1 MLGRLFTA
9 LQVKQNER
17 TQVSL
22 VLAMGFFMGTFI
34 ATYQV
39 TAESLFI
46 NQLSDRLDQ
55 AFLFSGILGIVS
67 TILFSFLQIRIKFT
81 NLAISSL
88 VTVAFFTSLVYVLY
102 HFGPAAYHDEVL
114 FSMFILTGP
123 LTAILLLC
131 YWGIFGR
138 LFNFKQSKR
147 IIGWID
153 TGQLLAAIIAFFLIP
168 LTAPWFPDT
177 SNYLLACNVS
187 IVGVLVCLLLISFRF
202 KLSDNDP
209 SLLEK
214 TVKQETS
221 FAAILKDRYTLLLGF
236 FIVIS
241 MGTLVLNQYLFQTV
255 LNKQYPDQR
264 ELTNFLAYFNGIIYL
279 LSLIM
284 QTFVNDK
291 ILSNYGIRVS
301 LLILPIVIGILSFI
315 TFFTGLFVGYDLA
328 ISPSGFVFFFLSVAM
343 LRLFNAMLRDS
354 LENPVF
360 KLLFIPLESRL
371 RFGIQAKVEGTV
383 SETGRFLAGILIFC
397 FVLIPFFKLY
407 IVAALIF
414 VLAVGYLFI
423 VGNLYAGYRT
433 KIRAKLET
441 VTGVA
446 QEKLEIGYASLVA
459 KLEGHLL
466 QDGKE
471 KSVFSYKLLEKINP
485 SQVAGW
491 VNRMVEHRQPEVRE
505 FAQQKL
511 NEFKGLSVSERYVIR
526 MAPDR
531 EGQTKNVLSKADLVS
546 ILNNGGE
553 ITKGRI
559 QKLARSAVAEDR
571 QYAAELLLHSGTSE
585 NLSYLVELLNDIE
598 PKVRNTAIKTAI
610 KKNNNEVILALI
622 ENLSSALF
630 ANQAANA
637 LTLIGSSS
645 LSILDNA
652 FYRSG
657 QSTQVLVKII
667 QIMGRIG
674 GQRAKDLLW
683 NKIDY
688 PDKLI
693 VSQVLLSLGES
704 GFKAGISQITRI
716 KYVIEQDVA
725 DIAWNLGA
733 IIELENAGDEEV
745 LKALR
750 RESQNDLEHIYM
762 LLAMLYDTRSIQ
774 LVKENIE
781 SGTVEGTT
789 YAIELLDVFLSEQLK
804 QRVIPVLDDLS
815 DAERLARLE
824 IFYPRMKLDD
834 KLVLKFIVN
843 RDFNQTNRWTKAT
856 VLYRIGRLKIAEFK
870 LDLIA
875 QLFNPDRLLREVAA
889 WSLYQIN
896 PADYEEHAQRLGPDV
911 SKALDRAI
919 RNQRE
924 NRALMVFEKVLFLQ
938 RISFFDGMP
947 GVSLS
952 FLADICDELYLK
964 NRQTLVLDD
973 KLQNYFF
980 IVYEGSGELFV
991 KGKPVKDYMVGEFI
1005 GEQLAVAG
1013 YAQAY
1018 VFHATN
1024 DSVLL
1029 RVNKDLFYELLAG
1042 NVRMADQVLE
1052 IV

>member
-1 MLGRLFTA
+1 MLGKLFTA
-9 LQVKQNER
+9 LQVRPNER
-17 TQVSL
+17 LQVSL

-46 NQLSDRLDQ
+46 NQLSDQLDR

-67 TILFSFLQIRIKFT
+67 TILFSFLQVRVKFT

-88 VTVAFFTSLVYVLY
+88 LSVVFFTSLVYVLY
-102 HFGPAAYHDEVL
+102 HFGPQTYHDEVL

-123 LTAILLLC
+123 MTAILLLV

-168 LTAPWFPDT
+168 LTSPWFPDT
-177 SNYLLACNVS
+177 SNYLLGCNVS
-187 IVGVLVCLLLISFRF
+187 ILGVLICLLLISYRF
-202 KLSDNDP
+202 NLSDNDP
-209 SLLEK
+209 ALLEK

-221 FAAILKDRYTLLLGF
+221 FKAILRDRYTLLLGF
-236 FIVIS
+236 FIVVS
-241 MGTLVLNQYLFQTV
+241 MGLLVLNQYLFQTV
-255 LNKQYPDQR
+255 LNEQYPDQR

-284 QTFVNDK
+284 QTFINDK

-301 LLILPIVIGILSFI
+301 LLILPIVVGALSLI
-315 TFFTGLFVGYDLA
+315 TLLTGAFVGYDVN
-328 ISPSGFVFFFLSVAM
+328 ISPSGFIFFFLAVAM

-360 KLLFIPLESRL
+360 KLLFIPLESKL

-397 FVLIPFFKLY
+397 FALVPFFKLY
-407 IVAALIF
+407 IVAGVILALS
-414 VLAVGYLFI
+414 LAYLFI
-423 VGNLYAGYRT
+423 VGNLYTGYRN
-433 KIRAKLET
+433 KIRAKLESA
-441 VTGVA
+441 TGVA
-446 QEKLEIGYASLVA
+446 QEKLEIGYTSLVG
-459 KLEGHLL
+459 KLEGNLL
-466 QDGKE
+466 QDVKG

-485 SQVAGW
+485 SLVAGW
-491 VNRMVEHRQPEVRE
+491 VNRMVEHKQPEVRD

-526 MAPDR
+526 KASANDSSD
-531 EGQTKNVLSKADLVS
+531 KHVLSKADLVA

-553 ITKGRI
+553 ITKARI
-559 QKLARSAVAEDR
+559 QKLARSLVPEDR
-571 QYAAELLLHSGTSE
+571 QYAAELLLHSGSHD
-585 NLSYLVELLNDIE
+585 NLSYLVELLSDLE

-610 KKNNNEVILALI
+610 KKNNSEVILALI
-622 ENLSSALF
+622 DNLNNPLF

-637 LTLIGSSS
+637 LTLIGTAAISM
-645 LSILDNA
+645 LDNS

-657 QSTQVLVKII
+657 QSTQVLIKII

-674 GQRAKDLLW
+674 GQRAKELLW

-716 KYVIEQDVA
+716 KYVIEQDIA

-733 IIELENAGDEEV
+733 ILELENAGDQEV

-815 DAERLARLE
+815 DADRLSRLE

-875 QLFNPDRLLREVAA
+875 QLFNPDRLLREVAGWA
-889 WSLYQIN
+889 LYQIN
-896 PADYEEHAQRLGPDV
+896 PADYDEHAERLSPQV
-911 SKALDRAI
+911 RKELDRAI
-919 RNQRE
+919 RNQLEGRS
-924 NRALMVFEKVLFLQ
+924 LMVFEKVLFLEK
-938 RISFFDGMP
+938 ISCFEGMS

-952 FLADICDELYLK
+952 FVADICDEVYLK

-973 KLQNYFF
+973 KLQNFF
-980 IVYEGSGELFV
+980 YIVYEGSTELFV
-991 KGKPVKDYMVGEFI
+991 KGKPAKDYLVGEFI
-1005 GEQLAVAG
+1005 GEQLSIAG
-1013 YAQAY
+1013 YGQAY
-1018 VFHATN
+1018 VLTATN
-1024 DSVLL
+1024 DTLLL

-1042 NVRMADQVLE
+1042 NVKMADQVLE
-1052 IV
+1052 FI